1 MKKIVVTLTDE
12 TDEMLRRFVKDT
24 YFDRRGALSIAVE
37 AALIQFLKQNG
48 YEPNPE

>member
-12 TDEMLRRFVKDT
+12 TDEMLRRYIRDT

-37 AALIQFLKQNG
+37 TALIQFLK
-48 YEPNPE
+48 